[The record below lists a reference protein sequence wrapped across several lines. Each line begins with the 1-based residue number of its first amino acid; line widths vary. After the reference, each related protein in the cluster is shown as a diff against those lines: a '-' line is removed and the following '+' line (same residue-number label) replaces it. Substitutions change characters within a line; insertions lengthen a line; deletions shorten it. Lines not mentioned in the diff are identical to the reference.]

1 MLNRAA
7 RCRCVS
13 PSRSFSA
20 PLYHAHRQQTR
31 RFPICRFELPLQI
44 QPSPAKLLVGI
55 HSMHSRHP
63 RYRCTGLQRLLD
75 DSTLLLHGAK
85 SPTLSTPQLNGLRGS
100 VHDSPLWTRSLC
112 PQRSSFMPTHTSSRR
127 SRFDAYEVWAASP
140 ISQRIFRDKPLQ
152 LWVVVSGAVE
162 IQTRRIEFAAGVC
175 KGTRCACA
183 AQ

>member
-1 MLNRAA
+1 
-7 RCRCVS
+7 VS
-13 PSRSFSA
+13 PSRSFSD

-44 QPSPAKLLVGI
+44 QPSPAKQLVGI

-127 SRFDAYEVWAASP
+127 SRFDAYLFQAVRVFDHTTGTS
-140 ISQRIFRDKPLQ
+140 FFTL
-152 LWVVVSGAVE
+152 GA
-162 IQTRRIEFAAGVC
+162 FLSSL
-175 KGTRCACA
+175 
-183 AQ
+183 